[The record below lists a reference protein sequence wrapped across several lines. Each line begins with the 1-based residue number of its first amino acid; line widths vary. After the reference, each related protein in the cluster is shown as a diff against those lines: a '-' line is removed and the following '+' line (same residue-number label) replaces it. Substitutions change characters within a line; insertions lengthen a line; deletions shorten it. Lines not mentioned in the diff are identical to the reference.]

1 MRRQRPELRLR
12 AGLQRRPRTPPRGL
26 STPSV
31 HTVCPRRLSTPSVR
45 AVSRLVIRRDGDSAP
60 SDQRPRLPRPPSTP
74 RLHVLGLC
82 RSAREATPC
91 LPGFWFIRGAAGS
104 PGPSTWPQTTR
115 SPFLRLSHSPVC
127 VPHSFFIHS
136 STGGHSGRVPVSA
149 AVTAAVN
156 AGCRCLCKMPTPGA
170 ELLGPMEVL
179 AVVF

>member
-31 HTVCPRRLSTPSVR
+31 HTVCPRRLSTPSP
-45 AVSRLVIRRDGDSAP
+45 DSS
-60 SDQRPRLPRPPSTP
+60 SDVMAATLHPLTNTPASGGRRPPP

-82 RSAREATPC
+82 RSAREATPR

-104 PGPSTWPQTTR
+104 PGPSAWPQTTR

-136 STGGHSGRVPVSA
+136 SISGHSGRVPVSA

-156 AGCRCLCKMPTPGA
+156 AGCRCLCKTPTPGA